1 MPDGDVAR
9 KIDRGISCVWQHK
22 MKKTRFHFLSYIA
35 ALVIGTILFATIWKW
50 LFGPIS
56 DPVLTAGITGV
67 VVAVII
73 FLVWNE
79 LKKPKDG
86 NN

>member
-9 KIDRGISCVWQHK
+9 KIDRGISSAWQRK
-22 MKKTRFHFLSYIA
+22 MKKTRFHLLSYIA
-35 ALVIGTILFATIWKW
+35 ALVIGAILFATVWKW
-50 LFGPIS
+50 LFGSIS
-56 DPVLTAGITGV
+56 NPVITAGITGV

-79 LKKPKDG
+79 FKKPRDD